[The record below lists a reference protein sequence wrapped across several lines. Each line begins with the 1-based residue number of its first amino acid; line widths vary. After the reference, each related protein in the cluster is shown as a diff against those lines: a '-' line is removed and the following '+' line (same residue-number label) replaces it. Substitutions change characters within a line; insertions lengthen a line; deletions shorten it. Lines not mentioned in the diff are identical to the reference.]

1 MYDLVVIGNPT
12 LHNGRLTGPSI
23 YSAATAA
30 KIGFEQMA
38 IVSSLGPKLTDTF
51 IQGVNALGIPE
62 YFIVETNGKDAR
74 EIRNP
79 TLDKEMSVM
88 GIPDKIN
95 IRAFPDEFLNTRII
109 LLSPSLQEINAEFV
123 EWICNSTDAL
133 VYLDPQLRKL
143 NSENRFEVIREFSLT
158 EKTQSYLDII
168 KPNQLESE
176 LITGESDP
184 FLAAELIVEWASET
198 CVITLGENGSLV
210 YDGKDFNI
218 IPSYRTEEVD
228 PMGAGAVYL
237 GAFASQSIAGKSL
250 IDCGVY
256 ASSVASLKVEHQG
269 LDFLIDE
276 TEIRR
281 RSDVI
286 ASSIESR

>member
-38 IVSSLGPKLTDTF
+38 IVSSIGSKLTDTF
-51 IQGVNALGIPE
+51 IHGVDALGIPE
-62 YFIVETNGKDAR
+62 YFIIEANGTDAL

-79 TLDKEMSVM
+79 TVNNELSVL
-88 GIPDKIN
+88 GIPNIIKIRD
-95 IRAFPDEFLNTRII
+95 IPEEFLDSKII

-133 VYLDPQLRKL
+133 VILDPQLRKL
-143 NSENRFEVIREFSLT
+143 NSENRVEFIREFSVT
-158 EKTQSYLDII
+158 EKTQSYLDVI
-168 KPNQLESE
+168 KPNQLESK

-184 FLAAELIVEWASET
+184 FLAAELLVEWASEI
-198 CVITLGENGSLV
+198 CVITLGEKGSII
-210 YDGKDFNI
+210 YDGDDFSI
-218 IPSYRTEEVD
+218 IPSYRIAEVD
-228 PMGAGAVYL
+228 PMGAGAVYVA
-237 GAFASQSIAGKSL
+237 AFALQLISGNSL

-276 TEIRR
+276 TEISR

-286 ASSIESR
+286 AGSVESR

>member
-12 LHNGRLTGPSI
+12 IHNGRLTGPSI

-38 IVSSLGPKLTDTF
+38 IVSSVGSKLTNKF
-51 IQGVNALGIPE
+51 MQGIDALGIPE
-62 YFIVETNGKDAR
+62 YFIIDANGNDAK

-79 TLDKEMSVM
+79 TLDKELSVL
-88 GIPDKIN
+88 GIPDRIT
-95 IRAFPDEFLNTRII
+95 IRSIPDEFLNSQVI

-123 EWICNSTDAL
+123 EWICNSTDAQ
-133 VYLDPQLRKL
+133 VFLDPQLRKL
-143 NSENRFEVIREFSLT
+143 NSENRIEVLREFSVT

-168 KPNQLESE
+168 KPNLLESE

-198 CVITLGENGSLV
+198 CIITLGEKGSLV
-210 YDGKDFNI
+210 YDGKDFSI
-218 IPSYRTEEVD
+218 IPSYQIDEVD
-228 PMGAGAVYL
+228 PIGAGAVYL
-237 GAFASQSIAGKSL
+237 AAFASQSIAGNSL

-256 ASSVASLKVEHQG
+256 ASSVASLKVEHQD
-269 LDFLIDE
+269 LDFPIDK
-276 TEIRR
+276 TEISR
-281 RSDVI
+281 RSEV
-286 ASSIESR
+286 IESSVESR

>member
-1 MYDLVVIGNPT
+1 MYDLVVIGNPS

-23 YSAATAA
+23 YNAATAA
-30 KIGFEQMA
+30 KLGIEQMA
-38 IVSSLGPKLTDTF
+38 IISSLGPKLTDKF
-51 IQGVNALGIPE
+51 IQGVDALGIPE
-62 YFIVETNGKDAR
+62 YFIIETNGMDAK

-79 TLDKEMSVM
+79 TLGKGMSVM
-88 GIPDKIN
+88 GIPDRIT
-95 IRAFPDEFLNTRII
+95 IRSIPDEFLNTQII
-109 LLSPSLQEINAEFV
+109 LLSPSLQEINAEFI
-123 EWICNSTDAL
+123 EWICNSTDAQ
-133 VYLDPQLRKL
+133 VFLDPQLRKL
-143 NSENRFEVIREFSLT
+143 NSENRVELIREFSVT

-198 CVITLGENGSLV
+198 CIITLGEKGSLV
-210 YDGKDFNI
+210 YDGSDFSI

-228 PMGAGAVYL
+228 PIGAGAVYL
-237 GAFASQSIAGKSL
+237 AAFASQSIAGNSL

-256 ASSVASLKVEHQG
+256 ASSVASLKVENQD
-269 LDFLIDE
+269 LDFPLDE
-276 TEIRR
+276 TEISR

-286 ASSIESR
+286 ASSVESR

>member
-1 MYDLVVIGNPT
+1 MYDLVVIGNPS

-23 YSAATAA
+23 YTAATAA
-30 KIGFEQMA
+30 KLGIEQMA
-38 IVSSLGPKLTDTF
+38 IISSLGPKLTDKF
-51 IQGVNALGIPE
+51 IQGVDALGIPE
-62 YFIVETNGKDAR
+62 YFIIETNGMDAK

-79 TLDKEMSVM
+79 TLGKGMSVM
-88 GIPDKIN
+88 GIPDRIT
-95 IRAFPDEFLNTRII
+95 IRSIPDEFLNTQII
-109 LLSPSLQEINAEFV
+109 LLSPSLQEINAEFI
-123 EWICNSTDAL
+123 EWICNSTDAQ
-133 VYLDPQLRKL
+133 VFLDPQLRKL
-143 NSENRFEVIREFSLT
+143 NSENRVELIREFSVT

-198 CVITLGENGSLV
+198 CIITLGEKGSLV
-210 YDGKDFNI
+210 YDGSDFSI

-228 PMGAGAVYL
+228 PIGAGAVYL
-237 GAFASQSIAGKSL
+237 AAFASQSIAGNSL

-256 ASSVASLKVEHQG
+256 ASSVASLKVENQD
-269 LDFLIDE
+269 LDFPLDE
-276 TEIRR
+276 TEISR

-286 ASSIESR
+286 ASSVESR